1 VKGVG
6 SGEWG
11 RRAVVQARWV
21 LAPGRDQ
28 GWLLCE
34 GQLCGRQTRD
44 GERWCDRVAL
54 ARLPLHTRIV
64 LYLTFASPR
73 AVSRLELGDVC
84 GVPATA
90 NLLTLL
96 KPELAAGVVLRYA
109 TLPDGD
115 VYYTCGS
122 AMPLIP

>member
-1 VKGVG
+1 VSTV
-6 SGEWG
+6 SA
-11 RRAVVQARWV
+11 RRRSVVQARWV
-21 LAPGRDQ
+21 LAPGGAE

-34 GQLCGRQTRD
+34 GQVCGRQTRE
-44 GERWCDRVAL
+44 GRWCETAAL
-54 ARLPLHTRIV
+54 ARFPLYARVVI
-64 LYLTFASPR
+64 YLTFVSPR

-84 GVPATA
+84 GVPADA

-115 VYYTCGS
+115 VYYTGGS
-122 AMPLIP
+122 AMPCVP